1 MSNEIYQRTG
11 DRLDLL
17 FHRGQWRAWESDR
30 RFVFVLA
37 GTQGGKT
44 SFGPWWLQR
53 EIYGDDTR
61 AGMGQGD
68 YLAVT
73 ESFDLFKLKLLPEM
87 RDVFETITGMGR
99 YWAGD
104 KIIEL
109 RDPES
114 GKFLAQSSS
123 DRMWGRIILRSAS
136 AEGGLES
143 STAKA
148 AWLDECGQDGFRLSA
163 WEAVL
168 RRLSLY
174 QGRVLGTT
182 TLYNLGWMKQ
192 EIYDKW
198 QAGDSDIDVVQ
209 FASVMNPSFP
219 QAEFERAQRTLPE
232 WKFRMFYL
240 GEFTRPAGLIYG
252 DFTDLHKVKDFAVPA
267 EWPRYVGVD
276 FGGVHTAKVW
286 IAHDIERAAYYVYRV
301 TLDGDKTT
309 RQHVLDTTEQ
319 ARGERVVAT
328 WGGAKSEEQWRRDWG
343 DAGWPIQEPPI
354 SDVEGGIDRVISLLK
369 THQLYVMESCRPLLD
384 ELGTY
389 SREVDE
395 RGNPTEKIKDKNDFH
410 CCDALRYLVSG
421 IMQQSGAWAFLV

>member
-1 MSNEIYQRTG
+1 MQNDIYTRRG
-11 DRLDLL
+11 DTMELG
-17 FHRGQWRAWESDR
+17 FHRGQWQAWESLR
-30 RFVFVLA
+30 RYVFVLA

-44 SFGPWWLQR
+44 SFGPWWLER
-53 EIYGDDTR
+53 EIYGDESR
-61 AGMGQGD
+61 SGMGPGD

-73 ESFDLFKLKLLPEM
+73 ESFDLFKLKMLPET
-87 RDVFETITGMGR
+87 RNVFETLTGMGR

-109 RDPES
+109 RDPDT
-114 GKFLAQSSS
+114 GKFWANSSS
-123 DRMWGRIILRSAS
+123 DKMWGRIILRSAS

-163 WEAVL
+163 WEAVQ

-182 TLYNLGWMKQ
+182 TLYNLGWLKQ
-192 EIYDKW
+192 EIYEPW
-198 QAGDSDIDVVQ
+198 RAGDPDIDVIQ

-219 QAEFERAQRTLPE
+219 QAEFERAKRTLPE

-252 DFTDLHKVKDFAVPA
+252 DFTEQHKVKDFTIPA

-276 FGGVHTAKVW
+276 FGAVNTAKVW
-286 IAHDIERAAYYVYRV
+286 IAHDVEKAAYYVYRV
-301 TLDGDKTT
+301 THDGDKTT
-309 RQHVLDTTEQ
+309 RQHALDTLQ
-319 ARGERVVAT
+319 QSRGERIVTA
-328 WGGAKSEEQWRRDWG
+328 WGGAPSEKQFRADWS
-343 DAGWPIQEPPI
+343 DAGFHIEEPPI
-354 SDVEGGIDRVISLLK
+354 SDVEGGIDRVISLFK

-395 RGNPTEKIKDKNDFH
+395 RGNPTEKIKNKSDFH
-410 CCDALRYLVSG
+410 CLDALRYGVAGL
-421 IMQQSGAWAFLV
+421 IEQSGDWAFIV

>member
-1 MSNEIYQRTG
+1 MANEIFTRDG
-11 DRLDLL
+11 EHLRLG
-17 FHRGQWRAWESDR
+17 FHKGQKRAWYSPK
-30 RFVFVLA
+30 RFVFVMA

-53 EIYGDDTR
+53 EIYGDSWR
-61 AGMGQGD
+61 AGMGAGD

-87 RDVFETITGMGR
+87 RNVFETLTGMGR

-109 RDPES
+109 KDPTT
-114 GKFLAQSSS
+114 GQFWAKSSS
-123 DRMWGRIILRSAS
+123 DQMWGRIILRSAS

-148 AWLDECGQDGFRLSA
+148 AWIDECGQDGFRLPA
-163 WEAVL
+163 WEAIQ
-168 RRLSLY
+168 RRLSLN

-182 TLYNLGWMKQ
+182 TLYNLGWLKQ

-198 QAGDSDIDVVQ
+198 QAGDQDIDVIQ
-209 FASVMNPSFP
+209 FASVMNPAFP
-219 QAEFERAQRTLPE
+219 MAEFERAKRTLPE

-252 DFTDLHKVKDFAVPA
+252 DFTEQHVVDDFAIPA

-276 FGGVHTAKVW
+276 FGAVNTAKVW

-309 RQHVLDTTEQ
+309 RQHALDTLQQ
-319 ARGERVVAT
+319 AKGERVVTA
-328 WGGAKSEEQWRRDWG
+328 WGGAASEKQFRADWS
-343 DAGWPIQEPPI
+343 DAGFHIQEPPI
-354 SDVEGGIDRVISLLK
+354 SDVEGGIDRVISLIK
-369 THQLYVMESCRPLLD
+369 SYQLFVMRSCRPLLD
-384 ELGTY
+384 EFGIY

-395 RGNPTEKIKDKNDFH
+395 RGNPTEKIKNKSDFH
-410 CCDALRYLVSG
+410 CLDGLRYVVSG
-421 IMQQSGAWAFLV
+421 LVEQSGDWAFLI